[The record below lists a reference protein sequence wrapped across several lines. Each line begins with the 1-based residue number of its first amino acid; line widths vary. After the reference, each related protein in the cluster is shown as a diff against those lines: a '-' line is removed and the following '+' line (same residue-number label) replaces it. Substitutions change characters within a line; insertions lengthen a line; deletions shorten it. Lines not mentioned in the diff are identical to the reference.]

1 MIVQHLCRV
10 LISIMLS
17 MSLSCAFAETTT
29 PTVRLDSVS
38 GYWTTVDDKTGK
50 VRSIMH
56 LWENRGVVYGRIEK
70 IFKQPGDTGICSK
83 CPGQFRNKPILGLA
97 IIWGLEKTGDNIWSG
112 GQILDPHN
120 GKVYRVML
128 TLANDGKSLK
138 ARGYLGIS
146 LFGRTQNWYR
156 HY

>member
-1 MIVQHLCRV
+1 MIAQHLCRV

-17 MSLSCAFAETTT
+17 MSLSCAFAETTK
-29 PTVRLDSVS
+29 PTARLDSVT

-56 LWENRGVVYGRIEK
+56 LWENRGVIYGRIEK

-97 IIWGLEKTGDNIWSG
+97 IIWGLEKTGDHVWSG

-128 TLANDGKSLK
+128 TLANDGKSLR
-138 ARGYLGIS
+138 ARGYIGFS

-156 HY
+156 HF